1 MKPHFGQ
8 KIQSTGPKLEDASA
22 AMIMI
27 HGRGASASS
36 ILALREVIDNQN
48 ISYIAPQAQ
57 NNTWYP
63 YSFLA
68 PIEENEPG
76 ISSGMYVIDKII
88 EEINQAGISNDK
100 IYLLG
105 FSQGACLS
113 LEYTARHAQRFGG
126 VFALSG
132 GLIGPPGTPR
142 DYEGNF
148 QQTPVFLGCSNID
161 PHIPLTRV
169 EESSKVFREM
179 GAKVE
184 ERIYEDMGHI
194 INQNEI
200 DFIKVTL
207 KSANK

>member
-8 KIQSTGPKLEDASA
+8 KIQNAGPKLEDASA

-36 ILALREVIDNQN
+36 ILTLREVIDNQN

-63 YSFLA
+63 YSFLT
-68 PIEENEPG
+68 PMEENEPG

-88 EEINQAGISNDK
+88 GEINQAGISNDK

-113 LEYTARHAQRFGG
+113 LEYAARHAQRFGG
-126 VFALSG
+126 IFALSG
-132 GLIGPPGTPR
+132 GLIGPPGLSR
-142 DYEGNF
+142 DYEGDF

-161 PHIPLTRV
+161 PHIPLKRV
-169 EESSKVFREM
+169 KESSKVFREM

-200 DFIKVTL
+200 DFIKVIL

>member
-8 KIQSTGPKLEDASA
+8 KTQNAGSKLADASA

-36 ILALREVIDNQN
+36 ILTLHEVIDNQN
-48 ISYIAPQAQ
+48 ISYIAPQAEKS
-57 NNTWYP
+57 TWYP

-68 PIEENEPG
+68 PLEENEPG
-76 ISSGMYVIDKII
+76 ITSAMYVIEKII

-113 LEYTARHAQRFGG
+113 LEFAARHAQKYGG
-126 VFALSG
+126 IFALSG

-142 DYEGNF
+142 DYEGDF
-148 QQTPVFLGCSNID
+148 QQTPIFLGCSDID
-161 PHIPLTRV
+161 SHIPLERV
-169 EESSKVFREM
+169 KESSKVFRQM

-184 ERIYEDMGHI
+184 ERIYQHMGHT
-194 INQNEI
+194 INQDEI
-200 DFIKVTL
+200 DFIKVIL
-207 KSANK
+207 KSA